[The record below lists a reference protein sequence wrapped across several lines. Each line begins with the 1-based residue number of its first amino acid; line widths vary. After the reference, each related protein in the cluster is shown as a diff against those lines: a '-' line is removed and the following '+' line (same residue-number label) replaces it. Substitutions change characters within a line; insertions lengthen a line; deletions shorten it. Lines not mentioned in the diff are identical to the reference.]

1 MSQYYKYDVVIAT
14 YNGASYLKEQLDSI
28 ICQSI
33 KPCKIYI
40 RDDGSLDQTKQIIE
54 EFSTVFKYIEVLSDT
69 AGNLGYVKNFE
80 TLSRRASS
88 EIVFFSDQDD
98 VWHKDKAKIIL
109 EKFQELN
116 VDACFTNANVVNEKL
131 EVLGTLLA
139 IDFSIPSTEELLL
152 NNCITGATL
161 AVKKKLIH
169 TCLPFPAN
177 IPHDFW
183 IASIA
188 SLQSNLAYIPNCLIN
203 YRQHSSNV
211 IGVSTDKSIVAK
223 ILNITSVNYLEK
235 SISFNLEKINLVSE
249 LIARGY
255 NVPFG
260 TIQTVNKLS
269 LLIHGKK
276 SFPYLLY
283 WSIWDRRILS
293 VRNLRISFNNMI
305 K

>member
-14 YNGASYLKEQLDSI
+14 YNGANYLKEQLDSI
-28 ICQSI
+28 IYQSV

-40 RDDGSLDQTKQIIE
+40 RDDGSLDETRNIIE
-54 EFSTVFKYIEVLSDT
+54 EYAAVFKNVEVLSGTD
-69 AGNLGYVKNFE
+69 GNLGYVKNFE
-80 TLSRRASS
+80 KLCRRASS

-116 VDACFTNANVVNEKL
+116 VDACFTNANVVNENL
-131 EVLGTLLA
+131 EVLGTLFA

-152 NNCITGATL
+152 NNCVTGATL
-161 AVKKKLIH
+161 AVRKKLIQE
-169 TCLPFPAN
+169 CLPFPAS

-188 SLQSNLAYIPNCLIN
+188 SLQSKLAYIPNCLIN

-223 ILNITSVNYLEK
+223 VLKITSVKYLEK

-249 LIARGY
+249 LIERGY
-255 NVPFG
+255 DVPFG
-260 TIQTVNKLS
+260 TIQTINKLT
-269 LLIHGKK
+269 LLINGKK
-276 SFPYLLY
+276 SYPYLLY
-283 WSIWDRRILS
+283 WSISDKRILS
-293 VRNLRISFNNMI
+293 VRNLRIAFNNII